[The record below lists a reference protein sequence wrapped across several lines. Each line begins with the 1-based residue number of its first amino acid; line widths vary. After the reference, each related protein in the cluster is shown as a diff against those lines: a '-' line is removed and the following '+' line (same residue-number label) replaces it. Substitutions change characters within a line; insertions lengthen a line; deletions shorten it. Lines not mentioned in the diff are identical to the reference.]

1 MSNFEI
7 DLDEYAEG
15 AVMLDGF
22 EDCIVGVVEEFGN
35 GRRLLYDKQKMIIKL
50 CSEDLMTEQ
59 EAEEFFD
66 YNILGLHV
74 NEQNAVF
81 LDQRITPVITEQKV
95 IYKIE

>member
-1 MSNFEI
+1 MTKFTI

-22 EDCIVGVVEEFGN
+22 EDCVIGIVEEFGN
-35 GRRLLYDKQKMIIKL
+35 GRRLLYSKPKMIQKL
-50 CSEDLMTEQ
+50 CKDDLMTEG

-74 NEQNAVF
+74 SEQNAVF
-81 LDQRITPVITEQKV
+81 LNVEIETEV
-95 IYKIE
+95 LNGEIIYKVK

>member
-1 MSNFEI
+1 MTKFTI

-22 EDCIVGVVEEFGN
+22 EDCVIGVVEEFGN
-35 GRRLLYDKQKMIIKL
+35 GRRLLYSKPKMIEKL
-50 CSEDLMTEQ
+50 CKDDLMTKG

-74 NEQNAVF
+74 SEQNAVF
-81 LDQRITPVITEQKV
+81 LDVEIETEV
-95 IYKIE
+95 LNGEIIYNVK

>member
-35 GRRLLYDKQKMIIKL
+35 GRRLLYDKQKMINKL

-81 LDQRITPVITEQKV
+81 LDQRIIPVITEQKV

>member
-22 EDCIVGVVEEFGN
+22 EDCIIGVVEEFGN
-35 GRRLLYDKQKMIIKL
+35 GRRLLYDKQKMINKL

-74 NEQNAVF
+74 SEQNAVF
-81 LDQRITPVITEQKV
+81 LDQKITPVITEQKV